1 MFSLIIQITISD
13 VVTPVSDSDPDS
25 DFADS
30 IFEKKIKNCCQH
42 TRYEMVPVTSNVAER
57 LFSRAKHVLF
67 QYRMRILPRH
77 LEGQIFLM
85 VNESFWDVELV
96 NKLF

>member
-1 MFSLIIQITISD
+1 MLSHLSVIAIPIATLQIQFSQKKSKTAVNIPDTKWL
-13 VVTPVSDSDPDS
+13 PV
-25 DFADS
+25 A
-30 IFEKKIKNCCQH
+30 
-42 TRYEMVPVTSNVAER
+42 SNVAER
-57 LFSRAKHVLF
+57 LFSRAKHVLS

>member
-1 MFSLIIQITISD
+1 MVKAFSD
-13 VVTPVSDSDPDS
+13 VVTPLSDNDPDS

-30 IFEKKIKNCCQH
+30 ILAKKSKTAVNIPDTKW
-42 TRYEMVPVTSNVAER
+42 VPVTSNVAER
-57 LFSRAKHVLF
+57 LFSRAKHVLS

-77 LEGQIFLM
+77 LKGQIFLM